1 MAQEIIADIVELQQ
15 FLQLSKR
22 PNVKQYLEKQL
33 DELKQKQALLGQS
46 SVPSNTTT
54 VTSASELPIPTPM
67 KVEKVSVDL
76 PYNTITSYSWD
87 QTNDTVKILVSL
99 DNVGTLSPENV
110 QVEFKLN
117 TVDIKVHGLN
127 NQNYRFSRTLNEIT
141 PEECSFK
148 IRPNRIVLALKKKET
163 GHWDKLE
170 SKKEKKKPDISNKDP
185 NAGIMELM
193 KNMYEE
199 GDDEM
204 KRTIAKAWTESR
216 EKKGL
221 DV

>member
-1 MAQEIIADIVELQQ
+1 MAEEIKGDIVELQQ
-15 FLQLSKR
+15 FLQVSKR

-33 DELKQKQALLGQS
+33 AELKQKEALLGQS
-46 SVPSNTTT
+46 SVPSNTSTA
-54 VTSASELPIPTPM
+54 TSDLPIPAPV

-87 QTNDTVKILVSL
+87 QENDTVKILVSL
-99 DNVGTLSPENV
+99 DNVGTLPPESI
-110 QVEFKLN
+110 QVEFKSN
-117 TVDIKVHGLN
+117 AVDIKVHGLN
-127 NQNYRFSRTLNEIT
+127 NQNYRFSRVLNEIA
-141 PEECSFK
+141 PEECSYK
-148 IRPNRIVLALKKKET
+148 IRANRIVLALKKKET

-221 DV
+221 DA